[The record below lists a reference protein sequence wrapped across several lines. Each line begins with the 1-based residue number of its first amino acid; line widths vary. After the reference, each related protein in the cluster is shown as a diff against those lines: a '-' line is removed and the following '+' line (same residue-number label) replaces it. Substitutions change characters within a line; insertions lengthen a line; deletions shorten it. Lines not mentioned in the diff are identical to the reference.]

1 MVKDEKK
8 FVCSSLQGIVHFFHH
23 YHERTKCKLGG
34 GGGAGRSKADVS
46 FFQNSKLT
54 AITSLFYCSFTRTRL
69 GGGREYAKGVRF
81 VRL

>member
-1 MVKDEKK
+1 MRLLITARDCP
-8 FVCSSLQGIVHFFHH
+8 FFSSLSRAYKKYAGG
-23 YHERTKCKLGG
+23 GG

-46 FFQNSKLT
+46 FFQNSKMT